1 MAEHSK
7 QISESTNYKQ
17 HAQYRINTQN
27 VHLQL
32 AVLQLKKTTENY
44 LSGTMVHEC
53 MAEMHISGLS
63 LP

>member
-32 AVLQLKKTTENY
+32 AVLQLKKNNRKLPKRY
-44 LSGTMVHEC
+44 NGT
-53 MAEMHISGLS
+53 
-63 LP
+63 